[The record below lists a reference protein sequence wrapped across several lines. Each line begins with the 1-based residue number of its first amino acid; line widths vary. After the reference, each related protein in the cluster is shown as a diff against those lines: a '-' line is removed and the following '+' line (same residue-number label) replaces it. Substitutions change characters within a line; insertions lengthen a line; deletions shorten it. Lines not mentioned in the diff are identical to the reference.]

1 MKEVNTMTVV
11 LTRKECLQR
20 LEELGYDG
28 PTSYLMPELRDI
40 VKREERK
47 ARMAH
52 ARKAKQSK
60 RSHAA

>member
-1 MKEVNTMTVV
+1 MTVV

-28 PTSYLMPELRDI
+28 PTSYLMPKLREI

-52 ARKAKQSK
+52 ARNSK
-60 RSHAA
+60 KTKRGAAA